1 MNRNQ
6 LNYAIDVLLMLLGLA
21 VLITGLLL
29 AFIIPRGSGRR
40 GVTLW
45 GLARHD
51 WSDVHLWLALPMV
64 ALIVLH
70 LILHWTWVHHTTA
83 RTLGLKP
90 KPHPHPRGSRISLA
104 ITLGLLAAL
113 IFGSLALGRVMLR

>member
-6 LNYAIDVLLMLLGLA
+6 LNYAIDGLLMLLGLA

-29 AFIIPRGSGRR
+29 GFVIPRGRR
-40 GVTLW
+40 WRGIALW

-51 WSDVHLWLALPMV
+51 WADVHLWLALSMT

-83 RTLGLKP
+83 RTLGLK
-90 KPHPHPRGSRISLA
+90 RIYFPTGDT
-104 ITLGLLAAL
+104 ITGVWVS
-113 IFGSLALGRVMLR
+113 G